1 MVQGPTALPLI
12 DSDQIAGTPVYS
24 RGSDRVG
31 TIRRVIFDKSSG
43 RIVYVVMTFVES
55 FGVGDVTYVIPWTK
69 LSYDKNDG
77 GYHSDIT
84 ETDLRTAL
92 PVAEG
97 NTDWIDHEA
106 GEAFFS
112 IPPGWRTI

>member
-1 MVQGPTALPLI
+1 MAQGQASLPLI
-12 DSDQIAGTPVYS
+12 DSDQIEGTPVYS
-24 RGSDRVG
+24 RGGDRVG

-69 LSYDKNDG
+69 LSYDKEDG

-97 NTDWIDHEA
+97 NVDWIDREA

>member
-1 MVQGPTALPLI
+1 MVQGQATLPLI
-12 DSDQIAGTPVYS
+12 DSDRIAGTPVYS
-24 RGSDRVG
+24 RGGDRVG
-31 TIRRVIFDKSSG
+31 TIRRVIIDKASG

-69 LSYDKNDG
+69 LAYDKNDG
-77 GYHSDIT
+77 GYHSEIT
-84 ETDLRTAL
+84 EADLQTAL

-97 NTDWIDHEA
+97 SADWADREA
-106 GEAFFS
+106 GDAFFS

>member
-1 MVQGPTALPLI
+1 MAQGRTTLPLI
-12 DSDQIAGTPVYS
+12 DSNQIEGTPVYS
-24 RGSDRVG
+24 GGNDRVG

-43 RIVYVVMTFVES
+43 RIVYVVVTFVES
-55 FGVGDVTYVIPWTK
+55 FGVGDVTYVIPWAK
-69 LSYDKNDG
+69 LTYDKNDD

-97 NTDWIDHEA
+97 NTDWIDREA